1 MRLRILDWL
10 LLSVE
15 ITHEEEVEGFDLF
28 KSAKLDVLVT
38 LLFGLDHE
46 V

>member
-1 MRLRILDWL
+1 VRLRILDGL

-15 ITHEEEVEGFDLF
+15 VTHEEEVEGFDLLE
-28 KSAKLDVLVT
+28 STKLDVLVT
-38 LLFGLDHE
+38 LIFRLDGE

>member
-1 MRLRILDWL
+1 MRLRILDGL

-15 ITHEEEVEGFDLF
+15 VTHEEQVEGFDLLQC
-28 KSAKLDVLVT
+28 AKLDVLVT
-38 LLFGLDHE
+38 LLFRLDGE

>member
-1 MRLRILDWL
+1 MCLRILDRL

-15 ITHEEEVEGFDLF
+15 VTHQEQVKGFDLLE
-28 KSAKLDVLVT
+28 SAKLDVLVT
-38 LLFGLDHE
+38 LLFRLDGE

>member
-1 MRLRILDWL
+1 MRLRILDGL

-15 ITHEEEVEGFDLF
+15 VTHEEHVKVFDLLQG
-28 KSAKLDVLVT
+28 AKLDVLVT
-38 LLFGLDHE
+38 LLFRLDGE